1 MTKTSSH
8 LSTAG
13 SITFRDMHEGEQK
26 TVKSV
31 HELRDASIAI
41 GSAAPCGAIVVAR
54 EDGTSFGA
62 SSNVDENAALIAL
75 NMAREAG
82 YTNNVT
88 LAISIQDNT
97 ARNPLS
103 EDVLQALSEFGPATV
118 LLVGDDRSV
127 VIATLTD

>member
-1 MTKTSSH
+1 MTNTSLH

-13 SITFRDMHEGEQK
+13 SITFGEMHEGEQK
-26 TVKSV
+26 TVKKV
-31 HELRDASIAI
+31 HELRDASVVI
-41 GSAAPCGAIVVAR
+41 GSETPCGAIVFAR
-54 EDGTSFGA
+54 ADGTSFGA

-88 LAISIQDNT
+88 LAVSIQDNT